1 RDRRALPDGAPV
13 ADRAP
18 LAQGRPGAREG
29 APPAPESPAR
39 RALRCA
45 AGLGGCAG
53 ARRPRARRPELL
65 NAVPGWWRGRS
76 RDGSPP
82 DAGRAVR
89 RALVAVLDGDLERAE
104 ALLAGVVQRDSQE
117 LDVYLALARLF
128 RQRGEIGRAI
138 HVHQSL
144 LLRPDVGGEARFAA
158 LVGLADDFRAGGFLR
173 RAIAAYEEVLAERPD
188 HLGALRALVA

>member
-1 RDRRALPDGAPV
+1 SGPRLALRRCQPRVDAGRLPARVGRGAAVGGAGGVVRAGRGAARDRRALPDGAPV

-104 ALLAGVVQRDSQE
+104 AL
-117 LDVYLALARLF
+117 
-128 RQRGEIGRAI
+128 
-138 HVHQSL
+138 
-144 LLRPDVGGEARFAA
+144 
-158 LVGLADDFRAGGFLR
+158 
-173 RAIAAYEEVLAERPD
+173 
-188 HLGALRALVA
+188 